1 MSIDNSPFTNMYQ
14 KKPEIGKG
22 VDWLMVWLFA
32 ILVMIGLLCIFSVEY
47 KSSDNLV
54 QTFLGFKKN
63 YSKQF
68 YFFLASIVLAT
79 FILLT
84 DSKFFTATA
93 NLTYLAG
100 ILLILATFVVGKEIK
115 GSKSWIPLGFMNL
128 QPVELCKIFTA
139 LALAKYLS
147 MQETDFEKPR
157 SQLIAAAISF
167 TPAAF
172 SILQGE
178 TGLALVY
185 FSFLIPM
192 YREGLPPGYL
202 IFGASLGVLLVISLL
217 LSTKTLLITFAVLA
231 LLVIYFNRRRVRRS
245 SRLLFMIIGTW
256 LFCSLF
262 VGLAIPF
269 VFKHVFKQYQADRI
283 FSMVGVDNPFADK
296 NTVETLKP
304 EELKAK
310 QKKSEQQNYNV
321 KQSKIAIGSGGF
333 AGKGFLKG
341 TQTQGDFVPEQHT
354 DFIFTSVGENFG
366 FIGTITLLLIYLGLI
381 LRSVFLAERQRST
394 FSRVYAYSAAS
405 ILFFHVAVNICVT
418 VGLAPVI
425 GITLPLLSYGG
436 SSLLTFTMLIFILI
450 KLDADRQMVLR

>member
-1 MSIDNSPFTNMYQ
+1 MYQ
-14 KKPEIGKG
+14 KKPEIGRG
-22 VDWLMVWLFA
+22 VDWLVVWLYA
-32 ILVMIGLLCIFSVEY
+32 ILVIVGLVCIFSVEY
-47 KSSDNLV
+47 RSSDAVV
-54 QTFLGFKKN
+54 QSFLAFKKN

-68 YFFLASIVLAT
+68 FFFLACIVLAT

-84 DSKFFTATA
+84 DSKLFTATA
-93 NLTYLAG
+93 NLSYLVG
-100 ILLILATFVVGKEIK
+100 ILLIIATFVVGKEIK

-139 LALAKYLS
+139 LALSKYLS

-157 SQLIAAAISF
+157 AQLIAAAIAFS
-167 TPAAF
+167 PAAF

-192 YREGLPPGYL
+192 YREGLPGGYL
-202 IFGASLGVLLVISLL
+202 VAGAAMAVLLVVSLL
-217 LSTKTLLITFAVLA
+217 LSTKTLLIAFAVLA
-231 LLVIYFNRRRVRRS
+231 VLLIYFNRRQIRRK
-245 SRLLFMIIGTW
+245 SRLLVFILGAW
-256 LFCSLF
+256 VFCSLF
-262 VGLAIPF
+262 VGVAIPF
-269 VFKHVFKQYQADRI
+269 VFKNVFKPYQADRI

-296 NTVETLKP
+296 NAIAELSA

-321 KQSKIAIGSGGF
+321 KQSKIAIGSGGVM
-333 AGKGFLKG
+333 GKGFLKG

-366 FIGTITLLLIYLGLI
+366 FVGTATLLLIYLALL
-381 LRSVFLAERQRST
+381 LRMIFIAERQRST
-394 FSRVYAYSAAS
+394 FSRVYAYSVAS

-436 SSLLTFTMLIFILI
+436 SSLLTFTILIFILV